1 MKFIIKNRWRYLFQ
15 TCNKR
20 TYTHIHIHAH
30 TVQCTLIHRTHPH
43 TGYRHIQDTHTYIHI
58 HDTLKRTRYKNIQDI
73 SHTLWHILFTH
84 RAGQVVSPTK
94 QKPIPDAIHLMS
106 YLSSFPFLHP
116 QPVLCEGTSPGY
128 KSRALAFRQR
138 LQHLVQDSRTDLFRF
153 LGAKKRIKT
162 GRIFQKMEKRV
173 NASSIPCSRCFPTLI
188 GWHTSLRQLPGSTD
202 TPRLLSARRERR
214 HVNLHTRHQW
224 QP

>member
-1 MKFIIKNRWRYLFQ
+1 
-15 TCNKR
+15 
-20 TYTHIHIHAH
+20 
-30 TVQCTLIHRTHPH
+30 
-43 TGYRHIQDTHTYIHI
+43 
-58 HDTLKRTRYKNIQDI
+58 
-73 SHTLWHILFTH
+73 
-84 RAGQVVSPTK
+84 
-94 QKPIPDAIHLMS
+94 MS

-202 TPRLLSARRERR
+202 TPRLLSARRAAQACQSDSHTPSVTAVTMQPSLLLPSSGKRR
-214 HVNLHTRHQW
+214 FLSFQSIYPPSNYRKFVSLNEFHGVSMISCLFII
-224 QP
+224 